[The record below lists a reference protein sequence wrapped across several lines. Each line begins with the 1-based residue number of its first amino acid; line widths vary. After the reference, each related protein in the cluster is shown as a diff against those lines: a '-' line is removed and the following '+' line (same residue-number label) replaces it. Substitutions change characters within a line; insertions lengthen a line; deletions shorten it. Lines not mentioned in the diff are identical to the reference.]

1 MGKKTLFSS
10 MAIGAVIGGVVS
22 LFNKETR
29 YYVKDKS
36 NQAKDQVSYYGQHPN
51 EAIGNLKS
59 TVIDVTKK
67 IEDNKTGALN
77 ALDQVENTIG
87 KVFKK

>member
-10 MAIGAVIGGVVS
+10 IAIGAVVGGVVS

-29 YYVKDKS
+29 DYVMDKGS
-36 NQAKDQVSYYGQHPN
+36 QAKDQASYYVNHPN
-51 EAIGNLKS
+51 EAIENLKS
-59 TVIDVTKK
+59 TVIDVTEM
-67 IEDNKTGALN
+67 IDDNKTGALN
-77 ALDQVENTIG
+77 ALDQVENTVA